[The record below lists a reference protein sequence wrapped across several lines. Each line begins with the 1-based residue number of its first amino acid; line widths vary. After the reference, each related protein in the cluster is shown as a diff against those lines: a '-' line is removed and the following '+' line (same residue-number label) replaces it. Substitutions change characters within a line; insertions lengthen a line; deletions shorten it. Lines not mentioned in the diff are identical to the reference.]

1 MAIEYGEYL
10 RIQRLRAGYSLRAFA
25 KRIEMKPSNL
35 SFIESGKANPPRTEK
50 TLFRIAA
57 ALNLKRNSAEW
68 DKYFNLS
75 SKKTEI
81 PVDIAKN
88 DNIRQCLPIM
98 LRTIAS
104 ARLTKRELEEL
115 IVTIKKSGRKKQS

>member
-1 MAIEYGEYL
+1 MAIEFGEVL
-10 RIQRLRAGYSLRAFA
+10 RNQRLRAGYSLRAFA
-25 KRIEMKPSNL
+25 KKIEMKPSNL
-35 SFIESGKANPPRTEK
+35 SFIENGKANPPRTGK
-50 TLFRIAA
+50 TLFKIAA
-57 ALNLKRNSAEW
+57 ALHLKKDSAEW
-68 DKYFNLS
+68 VEYFNLS

-81 PVDIAKN
+81 PVDIATN

-115 IVTIKKSGRKKQS
+115 IVTIKKSGRKK